1 MNYAKSKKRQVYM
14 SGKELKFRA
23 LIAVAI
29 SEVNLSSTDCSAVY
43 YSLLALS
50 AQNQFSVHS

>member
-1 MNYAKSKKRQVYM
+1 MKYVKSKKRQVDM
-14 SGKELKFRA
+14 SGKELEFRA

-43 YSLLALS
+43 DSLLALS
-50 AQNQFSVHS
+50 S